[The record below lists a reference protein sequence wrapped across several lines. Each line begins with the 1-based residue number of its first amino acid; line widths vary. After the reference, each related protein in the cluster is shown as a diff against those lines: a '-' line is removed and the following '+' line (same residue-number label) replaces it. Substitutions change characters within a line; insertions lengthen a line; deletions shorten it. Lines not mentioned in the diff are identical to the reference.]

1 MRKLQAL
8 FVVSLISLQAF
19 SMEPPF
25 KSTPDMP
32 VSLQMV
38 QWDLM
43 LSDELL
49 IFNYINPM
57 EADLYLKVMG
67 SERLLDSRSKP

>member
-25 KSTPDMP
+25 KSTPDKP
-32 VSLQMV
+32 ISLQMV

-67 SERLLDSRSKP
+67 PQGYVIHV